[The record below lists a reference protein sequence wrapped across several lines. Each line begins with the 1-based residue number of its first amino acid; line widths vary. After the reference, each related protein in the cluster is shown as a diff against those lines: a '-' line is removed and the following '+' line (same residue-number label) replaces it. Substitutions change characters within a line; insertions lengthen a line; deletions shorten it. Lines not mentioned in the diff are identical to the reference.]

1 MWQSVLMFNGYFISI
16 LGCAMLM
23 VGAYDMYETSSSWSY
38 FINAALV
45 ALFIGL
51 ALLLSNRTD
60 NRTLSMK
67 QGYLLTATSWVSVCF
82 VSTLPFLFFDG
93 TLNFADVFFEAVSGI
108 TGTGATIFADVEK
121 LPRSILLWRSI
132 LNVTGGIG
140 VVIFASALLPFLGIG
155 GMQIF
160 QRENSDVNDK
170 FMPKFQYIAQR
181 IIFVYVLLVAACV
194 VSLYF
199 VGMNWFDAVNHG
211 FSAAAT
217 GGFSTKN
224 NSIAFYNNPKIEAVI
239 IIFMLLSAL
248 PMTFYVLLMQNK
260 STHSVRSVQVGAFL
274 KTAFFAILALAVWL
288 RFKGIYG
295 SIFEAVRYSA
305 FNVVSVITTCG
316 LSSADYLSWGGF
328 SVIFFAFI
336 MLIGGCSGSTTG
348 SIKIFRWQ
356 VLVAFLRQAM
366 ILAIEPKRMLVL
378 KIKQFVIDNQ
388 IVVSVMIFVTLFFAT
403 SAFLILLITLS
414 GVDAATAMAAVMG
427 CITNVGPSFVDS
439 IGPVGN
445 YGLFSPFVKY
455 VLVAAMLLGR
465 LEILTILVIFTRNF
479 WRR

>member
-16 LGCAMLM
+16 LGTAMLM
-23 VGAYDMYETSSSWSY
+23 VGAYDMYDTNLSWSY
-38 FINAALV
+38 FVNAGLV

-51 ALLLSNRTD
+51 SLLLSNRTD
-60 NRTLSMK
+60 NRALSMK
-67 QGYLLTATSWVSVCF
+67 QGYLLTATSWISVCF
-82 VSTLPFLFFDG
+82 VSTLPFVFFDAN
-93 TLNFADVFFEAVSGI
+93 LSFADVFFEAVSGI
-108 TGTGATIFADVEK
+108 TGTGATVFADVEN

-132 LNVTGGIG
+132 LNLTGGIG

-181 IIFVYVLLVAACV
+181 IILVYVVLVVACV

-199 VGMNWFDAVNHG
+199 AGMNWFDAVNHG

-224 NSIAFYNNPKIEAVI
+224 NSIAFYDSTKIEAI
-239 IIFMLLSAL
+239 IIVFMLLSSL
-248 PMTFYVLLMQNK
+248 PMTYYVMLAQNK
-260 STHSVRSVQVGAFL
+260 SNHSIRSVQVGAFL
-274 KTAFFAILALAVWL
+274 KTVLVAVLIMSVWL
-288 RFKGIYG
+288 RLKGVYPD
-295 SIFEAVRYSA
+295 FTQALRFAA

-316 LSSADYLSWGGF
+316 LSSADYLSWGSF
-328 SVIFFAFI
+328 AVVFFAFA
-336 MLIGGCSGSTTG
+336 MLVGGCSGSTTG

-366 ILAIEPKRMLVL
+366 LLAIEPKRMLVL
-378 KIKQFVIDNQ
+378 KVKQFVIDSQ

-403 SAFLILLITLS
+403 AGCLVLVLTVS
-414 GVDAATAMAAVMG
+414 GIDAATALAAVLG

-455 VLVAAMLLGR
+455 VLVAAMILGR